1 MSLFC
6 LSWYLMSDLS
16 HSLSQRMNPLLYFLC
31 PLQLQRIDWGAL
43 VAAWWPAPAHYSC
56 VSNTVSSQQFS
67 VFIYQKIT
75 VCVILMCRCLYLR
88 LISNLTSLKIP
99 RKQHKCLITLGY
111 IIFSLPASSPFK
123 VFMNSQHTAEWFK
136 KCMLRYTEKSSLLFL
151 MMHMYLWI
159 TIFLENR

>member
-1 MSLFC
+1 
-6 LSWYLMSDLS
+6 MSDLS

-99 RKQHKCLITLGY
+99 RRQHKCLITLGY
-111 IIFSLPASSPFK
+111 IIFFLPAYL
-123 VFMNSQHTAEWFK
+123 H
-136 KCMLRYTEKSSLLFL
+136 LRFSWIHSTQQNDSRSACLGILKRSSLLFL